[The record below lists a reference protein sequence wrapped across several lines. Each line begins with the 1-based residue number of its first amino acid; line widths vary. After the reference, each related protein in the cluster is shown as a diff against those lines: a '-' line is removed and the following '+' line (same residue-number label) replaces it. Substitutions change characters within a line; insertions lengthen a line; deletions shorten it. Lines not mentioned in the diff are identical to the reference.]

1 MRLSDLRD
9 AKVCT
14 LDGDRLGRVHEVH
27 CDKGRVVALMCGP
40 GSLIERLT
48 ARQEGRR
55 IPWECVK
62 RIQPGR
68 IIVTPDPPQRVAKT
82 KSGPRT
88 RRRIPPASG
97 RRSKR

>member
-9 AKVCT
+9 ARVCT
-14 LDGDRLGRVHEVH
+14 LDGDQLGRVHEVH
-27 CDKGRVVALMCGP
+27 CDEGHVVALMCGP
-40 GSLIERLT
+40 GSLIERFT
-48 ARQEGRR
+48 AKQEGRR

-68 IIVTPDPPQRVAKT
+68 ITVVPDPPQRIVKN
-82 KSGPRT
+82 GPRSP
-88 RRRIPPASG
+88 RRTPPASG

>member
-14 LDGDRLGRVHEVH
+14 LDGDKLGRVHEVH

-40 GSLIERLT
+40 GSLLERFT
-48 ARQEGRR
+48 AKQEGRR
-55 IPWECVK
+55 IPWKWVK

-68 IIVTPDPPQRVAKT
+68 ITVTPDPPQRIV
-82 KSGPRT
+82 KSGSRT
-88 RRRIPPASG
+88 RRRTQRPSAP
-97 RRSKR
+97 RSKR